1 MPFGLPEKTSL
12 DYQKVFK
19 SVVPLGQTDGLEKKR
34 KTMEEAGHFNC
45 VSWNLD
51 AMEHIKHVE
60 LSRKCFSDYG
70 SWSMTTSKRAKV

>member
-19 SVVPLGQTDGLEKKR
+19 SVVPLGQTDGLEKKE
-34 KTMEEAGHFNC
+34 KTTEEAGHFNC

-51 AMEHIKHVE
+51 AMEHIKTCRAVE
-60 LSRKCFSDYG
+60 EMLQRLWKLINDDE
-70 SWSMTTSKRAKV
+70 